1 MSQNCVFTG
10 IIITL
15 LVIQT
20 HALKPKGA
28 TEIDIERTRYLQLQN
43 DMWTLLNVDSNAN
56 INKHDV
62 QEKLYTVYRDL
73 AVSNWTD
80 RYKETDFGFLQR
92 FYEWN
97 LVQKDL
103 FAIQTLWDAFKTFL
117 ANQFTTSDFN
127 ELAGV
132 DFTDTVFHDKQLTMN
147 GSLDGIYRIMVKQ
160 GFYYK
165 AALEAK
171 NSICST
177 KQSPQQMMYQLYNVL
192 SLTELKGYAMMQFSW
207 MLLKTY
213 GKGNFSKEA
222 EIMKNQFN
230 ERTNKTQELLKRVM
244 ERADRS
250 VWRCDPNHHVAGE
263 TYEEITRLLQGYIEN
278 EVDLNADGTCMEN
291 CAAYQYTES
300 HGCFKGEKKFCSR
313 QEKCNGKLLHC
324 RYVDSD
330 MWICPARSTS
340 SRRYEYIEYEN
351 GKIFG
356 KQQACVRGTTKVDS
370 WWRYLF
376 WHCSYCM
383 CLCDQQGKKSDR
395 YFNLRESVS
404 DVANNKVVTGVRFT
418 KQNRIIHIQIQEGT
432 LLQRGAI
439 DPSSVQWKPVSDYT
453 IFDRGIRN
461 GHDYHTLKW
470 DNRSFD
476 LDDLVAKPSHVL
488 TGVKLRVIG
497 THLNLE
503 IRVNEF
509 DFISGRIDPTGEWIS
524 NDNTDQSLVKRS
536 EIKLNR
542 PDIPT
547 ATSMKS
553 LPNSYP
559 NQFIDFTNSDFDS
572 DAAQSTVPFIDIQE
586 VTSEP
591 LVPLSGIGTYHK
603 GRDLSGGFVALKIIT
618 YDFSPHIQLP
628 DYNENYAEK

>member
-1 MSQNCVFTG
+1 MGRFWGFSALVVALCVA
-10 IIITL
+10 
-15 LVIQT
+15 QT
-20 HALKPKGA
+20 WAVRIKGS
-28 TEIDIERTRYLQLQN
+28 TEIDIERAKYLKLQD
-43 DMWTLLNVDSNAN
+43 DMWALVEQGT
-56 INKHDV
+56 IQKHDIE
-62 QEKLYTVYRDL
+62 EKLYSTFRDL
-73 AVSNWTD
+73 ATSNWTA
-80 RYKETDFGFLQR
+80 RYKENEFAFLQR

-97 LVQKDL
+97 LVEKDL
-103 FAIQTLWDAFKTFL
+103 LGIEGLWGAFKHFL
-117 ANQFTTSDFN
+117 ANQFTANDFN
-127 ELAGV
+127 ELAAM
-132 DFTDTVFHDKQLTMN
+132 DFADTVFHDKQLTMN
-147 GSLDGIYRIMVKQ
+147 GSLDSVHRIMVKQ

-165 AALEAK
+165 AAMEAK
-171 NSICST
+171 NSVCST
-177 KQSPQQMMYQLYNVL
+177 KQSPQQMMFQLYNVL

-213 GKGNFSKEA
+213 GKGNFAKEA

-230 ERTNKTQELLKRVM
+230 ERTNQTQTLLKRVM

-250 VWRCDPNHHVAGE
+250 VWRCDPTHHVSGE

-300 HGCFKGEKKFCSR
+300 HGCFKGEKKYCSR

-330 MWICPARSTS
+330 MWICPARTS
-340 SRRYEYIEYEN
+340 SNRRYEYIEYEN
-351 GKIFG
+351 GKVFG
-356 KQQACVRGTTKVDS
+356 KQQNCVRGTTKVDS

-376 WHCSYCM
+376 WHCSYCF

-404 DVANNKVVTGVRFT
+404 NVVENKVVTGVRFK
-418 KQNRIIHIQIQEGT
+418 KQNRIIHIQIQEGR
-432 LLQRGAI
+432 LLPRGAI
-439 DPSSVQWKPVSDYT
+439 DPDSVEWKPVSDYT

-476 LDDLVAKPSHVL
+476 LDDLMAKPSHVL
-488 TGVKLRVIG
+488 TGVKFRVVG

-509 DFISGRIDPTGEWIS
+509 DFASGRIDPTGEWIS
-524 NDNTDQSLVKRS
+524 NDNTDQSSVKRR
-536 EIKLNR
+536 ELRFNR

-547 ATSMKS
+547 ASQMKS
-553 LPNSYP
+553 LPDSDP
-559 NQFIDFTNSDFDS
+559 NQYFDFVNSDLDS

-591 LVPLSGIGTYHK
+591 LVPLSGVGTYHK

-628 DYNENYAEK
+628 DYAEN